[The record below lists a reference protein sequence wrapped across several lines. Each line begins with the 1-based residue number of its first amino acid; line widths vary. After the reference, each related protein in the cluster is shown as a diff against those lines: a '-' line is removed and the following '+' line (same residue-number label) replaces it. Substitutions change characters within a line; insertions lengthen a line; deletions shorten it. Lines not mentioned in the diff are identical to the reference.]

1 MSDLKKKIKGWLRF
15 LTKRQATAPRS
26 GKAPAKDGPAP
37 ELPEQTAPQDSAPA
51 PEATQQDSAPAPEAA
66 QQDSAPAPEA
76 MPQAPASEPSEQTP
90 PASGGEK
97 TGKRWGKKKK
107 ADGQPKVKFGKQRRN
122 KTKRYPVP
130 KRHWLVRLLIIA
142 LVAVGCKMLFDSLT
156 DMSYFETTFYI
167 IDDEKIENPMRI
179 VLLSDLH
186 LNEFGKDNID
196 LVTSIDNLHPD
207 LIAIAGDMMNDDN
220 PDDTVVITLCRQLVN
235 IAPVYY
241 AYGNHEGYVI
251 RVMQTSDLNE
261 RLSALGVHVLH
272 NDYETI
278 DINGNIIDLGCLDA
292 GVDYFYESYV
302 TRFWTRYQKA
312 NNYHLL
318 IVHYPNYF
326 LKGAPLEY
334 GNDVDLALC
343 GHLHGGQVV
352 IPGIGGLYHPS
363 VGFLPDFASGV
374 NYAGQA
380 KVVVSRGLGSHGG
393 LPRINNPPELVV
405 VDVK

>member
-1 MSDLKKKIKGWLRF
+1 MSDLKKAKKGWLRF
-15 LTKRQATAPRS
+15 LTKRRATAHRS
-26 GKAPAKDGPAP
+26 DKAPAKDSPAP
-37 ELPEQTAPQDSAPA
+37 ELSEQTVPQDSAPA
-51 PEATQQDSAPAPEAA
+51 PDAA
-66 QQDSAPAPEA
+66 QQDSTPAPENT
-76 MPQAPASEPSEQTP
+76 PQEPASDPVEQASPS
-90 PASGGEK
+90 GEEK
-97 TGKRWGKKKK
+97 KARKRWGKKKE
-107 ADGQPKVKFGKQRRN
+107 AAGQPKVKLAKPRRN
-122 KTKRYPVP
+122 KVKRFPVP
-130 KRHWLVRLLIIA
+130 KRHWLARLLIVA

-156 DMSYFETTFYI
+156 DISYFETTFYI
-167 IDDEKIENPMRI
+167 IDDEKIENQMRI

-196 LVTSIDNLHPD
+196 LVTSIDALHPD
-207 LIAIAGDMMNDDN
+207 LIAIAGDMMNDDD
-220 PDDTVVITLCRQLVN
+220 PDDSVVITLCRQLVD

-251 RVMQTSDLNE
+251 RVVQTSDLNE

-278 DINGNIIDLGCLDA
+278 NINGNTIDLGCLDA

-302 TRFWTRYQKA
+302 TRFWSRYQKA
-312 NNYHLL
+312 KNYHLL

-326 LKGAPLEY
+326 LKGAPLEN
-334 GNDVDLALC
+334 GDDVDLALC
-343 GHLHGGQVV
+343 GHLHGGQIV

-374 NYAGQA
+374 NSAGQA